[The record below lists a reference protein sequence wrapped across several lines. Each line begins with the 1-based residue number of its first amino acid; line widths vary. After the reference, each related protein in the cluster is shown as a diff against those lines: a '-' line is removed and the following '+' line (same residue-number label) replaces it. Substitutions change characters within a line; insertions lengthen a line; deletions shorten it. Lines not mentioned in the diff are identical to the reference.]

1 MDNISYIISVNQI
14 NDFVFFS
21 LNYVDFCVAFFW
33 LDLMFFFY
41 VDLFMCMVFFF
52 QMMRRVLV
60 PHGTHHICTLT

>member
-1 MDNISYIISVNQI
+1 M

-21 LNYVDFCVAFFW
+21 LNYVDFCVTSFW

-41 VDLFMCMVFFF
+41 VDLFMCMFFF